1 MDRLAKSRR
10 AIMSK
15 AVALL
20 AVFTAA
26 GLASGAAR
34 ANGDDAVANNTRLSY
49 AQPSSSAPGFPYKQT
64 GTGCAA
70 GAVLGSVVP
79 GLGTA
84 VGCVVGG
91 FVGWWRA

>member
-1 MDRLAKSRR
+1 
-10 AIMSK
+10 MSK
-15 AVALL
+15 AIAWL
-20 AVFTAA
+20 AVSTAVT
-26 GLASGAAR
+26 LAASPTR
-34 ANGDDAVANNTRLSY
+34 ASADDRVANISSAPYT
-49 AQPSSSAPGFPYKQT
+49 QPSSSDAGFPYKRT

-91 FVGWWRA
+91 FVAWWRT